1 MAYYD
6 VGTRSSAASSLQPG
20 DMAAAAV
27 PVATGSPHQR
37 VLLEAGAA
45 GSSAAGQ
52 AVEVQEG
59 TAFFSFFVC
68 LFLIQSMKTCMYILI
83 IHSLYYGTTKH
94 PTHAAASYG

>member
-1 MAYYD
+1 
-6 VGTRSSAASSLQPG
+6 
-20 DMAAAAV
+20 MAAAAV

-59 TAFFSFFVC
+59 TAFFLSLFVC
-68 LFLIQSMKTCMYILI
+68 F
-83 IHSLYYGTTKH
+83 
-94 PTHAAASYG
+94 

>member
-59 TAFFSFFVC
+59 TAFFLC
-68 LFLIQSMKTCMYILI
+68 LFVSNP
-83 IHSLYYGTTKH
+83 IHENMHVYTNNSFTVLWYN
-94 PTHAAASYG
+94 

>member
-1 MAYYD
+1 MRYHEQAAQQGVYSSSTMAYYD
-6 VGTRSSAASSLQPG
+6 VGTRSSSASSLQPG

-37 VLLEAGAA
+37 VPLEAGAA

-59 TAFFSFFVC
+59 TAFFPPNP
-68 LFLIQSMKTCMYILI
+68 
-83 IHSLYYGTTKH
+83 IHENM
-94 PTHAAASYG
+94 HAYVLWYN

>member
-45 GSSAAGQ
+45 GSSAALGKPWRFKK
-52 AVEVQEG
+52 VLL
-59 TAFFSFFVC
+59 FFFLC
-68 LFLIQSMKTCMYILI
+68 LFVSNP
-83 IHSLYYGTTKH
+83 IHENMHVYTNNSFTVLWYN
-94 PTHAAASYG
+94 